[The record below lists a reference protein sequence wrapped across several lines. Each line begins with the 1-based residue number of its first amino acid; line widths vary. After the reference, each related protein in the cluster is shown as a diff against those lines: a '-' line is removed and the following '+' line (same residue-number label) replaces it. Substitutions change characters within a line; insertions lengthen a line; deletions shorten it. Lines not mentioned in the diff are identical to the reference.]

1 MNESTI
7 TIPEDLRARID
18 ESASAAY
25 PEECCGV
32 LIGREKGESKQ
43 VIFILETDNIHSDNK
58 ARRFMIGPDDII
70 RAERIAR
77 EKHAEIIGF
86 YHSHP
91 DHAAVPSEHD
101 REFAWP
107 WYIYIIVSVLN
118 GKSSSIQG
126 WRLRDDRS
134 GYENIRINIS

>member
-7 TIPEDLRARID
+7 TISEELKARID
-18 ESASAAY
+18 ESATAAY

-32 LIGREKGESKQ
+32 LIGRENGESKQ
-43 VIFILETDNIHSDNK
+43 VIYILETDNIHSDNK
-58 ARRFMIGPDDII
+58 TRRFMIGPDDVK

-77 EKHAEIIGF
+77 EKNAGIIGF

-107 WYIYIIVSVLN
+107 WYIYIIVSVFN
-118 GKSSSIQG
+118 GKPSSVQG

-134 GYENIRINIS
+134 GYENIQINIS